1 MQKVQSILEDYDME
15 SALSGKPSE
24 AGGIFVIDGDL
35 SAGFELPFQ
44 RIAVITDAELF
55 KGKPKRK
62 SRPQKMTNAERIKS
76 YSEIKPGDY
85 IVHVHHGIGKYYRCC
100 RRLK

>member
-1 MQKVQSILEDYDME
+1 MIWQ
-15 SALSGKPSE
+15 SALSGKPSQQV
-24 AGGIFVIDGDL
+24 AVIVIDGDL

-44 RIAVITDAELF
+44 RIAVITDSELF

-62 SRPQKMTNAERIKS
+62 ARPQKMTNAERIKS

-85 IVHVHHGIGKYYRCC
+85 IVHVHHGIGKYYGACNA
-100 RRLK
+100 

>member
-1 MQKVQSILEDYDME
+1 MN
-15 SALSGKPSE
+15 GKPTE
-24 AGGIFVIDGDL
+24 AGTISIIEGDL

-62 SRPQKMTNAERIKS
+62 ARPQKMTNAERIKS
-76 YSEIKPGDY
+76 YSEIKPGDH
-85 IVHVHHGIGKYYRCC
+85 IVQSTMVSGNIMA
-100 RRLK
+100 L